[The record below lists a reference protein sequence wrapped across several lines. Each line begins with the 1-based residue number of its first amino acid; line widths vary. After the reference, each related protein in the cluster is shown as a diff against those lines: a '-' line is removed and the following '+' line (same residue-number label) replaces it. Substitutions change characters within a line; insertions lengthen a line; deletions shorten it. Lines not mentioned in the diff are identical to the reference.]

1 MVSIDGI
8 EYYSLYEYLGKAAG
22 PDLGTKVNA
31 AAIDKRQPIIKQQVD
46 NPVFKGEVIC
56 YTKNFLNGYFGKDEY
71 DVNLDYFQTTKDDDL
86 PF

>member
-1 MVSIDGI
+1 M
-8 EYYSLYEYLGKAAG
+8 
-22 PDLGTKVNA
+22 
-31 AAIDKRQPIIKQQVD
+31 
-46 NPVFKGEVIC
+46 C